1 MGEDF
6 AYGFTP
12 GAPDVSRPWLHD
24 RHHPLLGRHLPW
36 NRVSDWPALSVEPGY
51 AMNKTHPT
59 HFKAYT
65 RTKDGE
71 VWADVGPSWEEAKYN
86 LRVRV
91 EGAGW

>member
-12 GAPDVSRPWLHD
+12 GATDVSRPWLRD

-36 NRVSDWPALSVEPGY
+36 TLVPDWPALRVEPGF
-51 AMNKTHPT
+51 AMNKTLPT

-65 RTKDGE
+65 RTRDGQ
-71 VWADVGPSWEEAKYN
+71 VWADMGETYEEAKYR

-91 EGAGW
+91 ENAG